1 MVPGVPLSL
10 NHSLFSAVIG
20 LTAWVGTNICAPAAG
35 KTFVVS
41 GAAGAVGSVAGQLA
55 KMRGARVVGIAGGA
69 AKCQLVTEFYGMDAA
84 IDYKNKGETLQQA
97 LDRTCPEGDDCYV
110 DNVGGPTLEAVLT
123 KCNNFAN
130 GTVSDLA

>member
-1 MVPGVPLSL
+1 MSRTLRAGRSGTGV
-10 NHSLFSAVIG
+10 
-20 LTAWVGTNICAPAAG
+20 APES
-35 KTFVVS
+35 S
-41 GAAGAVGSVAGQLA
+41 G
-55 KMRGARVVGIAGGA
+55 RGARVVGIAGGA

-97 LDRTCPEGDDCYV
+97 LDRTCPEGVDCYF